1 VALESTTFFSEVY
14 EKIILPLTIST
25 SNTFLVA
32 SLLDHPCIT
41 PPSGGL
47 PVTPG
52 GLSFEDSSRRRSSLH
67 RHRAWAHV
75 LLSASAPTA
84 FTAPDPRVGAASVVI
99 GKLLLSFGCA
109 AVRAIRRLYPYR
121 TNRSNRHLV
130 MFAWPPERRADLGAS
145 SSQLQHG
152 GIRTFFRVWP
162 SFFSSD
168 PIRSRSP

>member
-32 SLLDHPCIT
+32 SLLDHPCIP

-52 GLSFEDSSRRRSSLH
+52 GLAFEDSSRRRSSLH

-109 AVRAIRRLYPYR
+109 AVRAIRRLYPYQSIEPASGNVCLAPR
-121 TNRSNRHLV
+121 TPRGSGSVKFAASAWRHTHVLPGLAV
-130 MFAWPPERRADLGAS
+130 LFF
-145 SSQLQHG
+145 
-152 GIRTFFRVWP
+152 IR
-162 SFFSSD
+162 SD
-168 PIRSRSP
+168 PISFPLE